1 MKQVLWSHPAIR
13 DCAVIG
19 TPDPKWGEAVTAV
32 IELKDGKSVEDDDLL
47 AFCRERLGSMKT
59 PKRIETWDELP
70 RSPIGKVLK
79 REVRDRFWQEQDRA
93 V

>member
-1 MKQVLWSHPAIR
+1 
-13 DCAVIG
+13 
-19 TPDPKWGEAVTAV
+19 
-32 IELKDGKSVEDDDLL
+32 
-47 AFCRERLGSMKT
+47 MKT